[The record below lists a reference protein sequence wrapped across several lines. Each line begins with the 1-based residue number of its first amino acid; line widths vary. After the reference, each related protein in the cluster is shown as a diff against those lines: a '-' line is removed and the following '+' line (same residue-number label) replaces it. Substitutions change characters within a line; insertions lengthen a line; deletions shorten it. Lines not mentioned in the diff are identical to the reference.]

1 MAHNTCRT
9 KVENLSVSF
18 RTRLSGLSGRY
29 TNAILLITVLLAV
42 VVTPR
47 SVATNSRL
55 SVAPGTMVRLS
66 SVGFLPGQQ
75 KEASIASPCTDFRV
89 VDAKNKTEVLKGK
102 ITGPFRN
109 QDTNEQLYMAD
120 FSALKKPGV
129 YRLETS
135 TGQSSVDFRVA
146 ADVFRLP
153 FYAVVR
159 GFYFW
164 RCGTAVSGKHQ
175 GITYSHRA
183 CHLEDAWLDYV
194 EGAHKRAS
202 STGGWHDAGD
212 YNKYVVNAGVTV
224 GTMLLAWE
232 QFQREIENIPLDLPH
247 TTGRIPDYLNEVKWE
262 MDWLLTMQ
270 AADGS
275 VYHKVSTK
283 GFGPA
288 IQPEEEKTERFFAP
302 WSSAATAD
310 FVAVAFRAAR
320 AFKPYDSQYAS
331 RCLDAAKK
339 SFAFLKAHPENHPA
353 DLKEFKTGAYQ
364 TNDDDD
370 RLWATAEAWVSTGD
384 PRILLDFESQAR
396 RFSEKFNAD
405 WGWGNVKN
413 LGMLTY
419 LFSTLANRNSAVVD
433 EIKAALVATADAI
446 VQTSKAHG
454 YRRTLGTTY
463 YWGANGGTANTAVI
477 LQSANRISP
486 KSEYVTTTLDAI
498 AYLFG
503 RNYYGRSFVTGV
515 GANPPVNPH
524 DRRSMDQPGAR
535 AWPGYLVGGGWP
547 KAIDWKDESPIYQ
560 VNEIAINWNAA
571 LVYALASVLGQ
582 Q

>member
-1 MAHNTCRT
+1 
-9 KVENLSVSF
+9 
-18 RTRLSGLSGRY
+18 
-29 TNAILLITVLLAV
+29 
-42 VVTPR
+42 
-47 SVATNSRL
+47 
-55 SVAPGTMVRLS
+55 
-66 SVGFLPGQQ
+66 LPGQQ

-224 GTMLLAWE
+224 GTMVLAWE

-262 MDWLLTMQ
+262 MDWLLTNAGGRRVGLSQ
-270 AADGS
+270 GK
-275 VYHKVSTK
+275 YE
-283 GFGPA
+283 GL
-288 IQPEEEKTERFFAP
+288 
-302 WSSAATAD
+302 WSSD
-310 FVAVAFRAAR
+310 
-320 AFKPYDSQYAS
+320 
-331 RCLDAAKK
+331 
-339 SFAFLKAHPENHPA
+339 PA
-353 DLKEFKTGAYQ
+353 
-364 TNDDDD
+364 
-370 RLWATAEAWVSTGD
+370 
-384 PRILLDFESQAR
+384 
-396 RFSEKFNAD
+396 
-405 WGWGNVKN
+405 
-413 LGMLTY
+413 
-419 LFSTLANRNSAVVD
+419 
-433 EIKAALVATADAI
+433 
-446 VQTSKAHG
+446 
-454 YRRTLGTTY
+454 
-463 YWGANGGTANTAVI
+463 
-477 LQSANRISP
+477 
-486 KSEYVTTTLDAI
+486 
-498 AYLFG
+498 
-503 RNYYGRSFVTGV
+503 
-515 GANPPVNPH
+515 
-524 DRRSMDQPGAR
+524 
-535 AWPGYLVGGGWP
+535 
-547 KAIDWKDESPIYQ
+547 
-560 VNEIAINWNAA
+560 
-571 LVYALASVLGQ
+571 
-582 Q
+582 